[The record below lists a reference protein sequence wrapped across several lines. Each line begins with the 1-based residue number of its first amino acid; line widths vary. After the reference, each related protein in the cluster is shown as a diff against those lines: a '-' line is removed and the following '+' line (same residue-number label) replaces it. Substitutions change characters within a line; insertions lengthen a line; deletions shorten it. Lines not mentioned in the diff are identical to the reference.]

1 MKDTILATSYFV
13 HLIATVVWIGGLA
26 MILFLVWPETARS
39 LANQEERRRIVL
51 GIQARFR
58 PMANL
63 SLVMLVGTG
72 LVQMSGD
79 PNYEGFLTFENTWS
93 LAMLLKHI
101 TFAVMVGLTLLTQFG
116 LAPAVE
122 RAILLASKGQP
133 SQLESLLAREVRLM
147 WGLAGLGAIILV
159 FTAIATAQ

>member
-1 MKDTILATSYFV
+1 MKDTILAVSYFV

-26 MILFLVWPETARS
+26 MILLLVWPESARS
-39 LANQEERRRIVL
+39 LANQEERRKVVL

-58 PMANL
+58 PMANF
-63 SLVMLVGTG
+63 SLVMLIGTG

-101 TFAVMVGLTLLTQFG
+101 AFAAMVGLTLLTQFS
-116 LAPAVE
+116 LAPAIE

-133 SQLESLLAREVRLM
+133 NPLESLLAREVRLM
-147 WGLAGLGAIILV
+147 WGLAGFGVIVLV

>member
-1 MKDTILATSYFV
+1 MKDTILAISYFV

-26 MILFLVWPETARS
+26 MILLLAWPESARS
-39 LANQEERRRIVL
+39 LANQEERRKVVL

-58 PMANL
+58 PMANF
-63 SLVMLVGTG
+63 SLVILLGTG

-93 LAMLLKHI
+93 LAMLLKHVA
-101 TFAVMVGLTLLTQFG
+101 FGVMVGLTLLTQFS
-116 LAPAVE
+116 LAPAIE

-133 SQLESLLAREVRLM
+133 NPLENLLVREVRLM
-147 WGLAGLGAIILV
+147 WGLAGFGVIVLI

>member
-1 MKDTILATSYFV
+1 MKDTILAISYFV
-13 HLIATVVWIGGLA
+13 HLIATVIWIGGLA

-39 LANQEERRRIVL
+39 LTNQEERRRVVL
-51 GIQARFR
+51 GVQTRFR

-79 PNYEGFLTFENTWS
+79 PNYEGFLTFKNTWS
-93 LAMLLKHI
+93 FAMLLKHVV
-101 TFAVMVGLTLLTQFG
+101 FAAMVGLTFLTQFW
-116 LAPAVE
+116 LAPALE

-133 SQLESLLAREVRLM
+133 NELETLLAREVRLM
-147 WGLAGLGAIILV
+147 WSLAGLGAIVLV

>member
-1 MKDTILATSYFV
+1 MKETILAISYFV

-26 MILFLVWPETARS
+26 MMLFLIWPETARS
-39 LANQEERRRIVL
+39 LVNQDERRRVVM

-63 SLVMLVGTG
+63 SLVLLLGTG
-72 LVQMSGD
+72 MVQMSGD

-93 LAMLLKHI
+93 IAMLLKHI
-101 TFAVMVGLTLLTQFG
+101 AFEAMIGLAAFTQFA
-116 LAPAVE
+116 LAPAIE

-133 SQLESLLAREVRLM
+133 SELEKLLAREVQLM
-147 WGLAGLGAIILV
+147 WSMAGLGVIVLA

>member
-1 MKDTILATSYFV
+1 MKDTILAISYFV

-26 MILFLVWPETARS
+26 MILFLVWPESARS
-39 LANQEERRRIVL
+39 LANQEERRKVVL

-58 PMANL
+58 PMANF

-101 TFAVMVGLTLLTQFG
+101 AFAGMVGLTLLTQFS
-116 LAPAVE
+116 LAPAIE
-122 RAILLASKGQP
+122 RAILLASKGQS

-147 WGLAGLGAIILV
+147 WGLAGLGVIVLV

>member
-1 MKDTILATSYFV
+1 MKDTILAISYFV

-39 LANQEERRRIVL
+39 LANQEERRKLVL

-63 SLVMLVGTG
+63 SLVMLIGTG

-79 PNYEGFLTFENTWS
+79 PNYEGFLTFKNTWS
-93 LAMLLKHI
+93 LAMLLKHV
-101 TFAVMVGLTLLTQFG
+101 TFAAMLGLTLLTQFS

-133 SQLESLLAREVRLM
+133 HNLESLLAREVRLM
-147 WGLAGLGAIILV
+147 WGLACLGAIVLV

>member
-1 MKDTILATSYFV
+1 MKDTILAISYFV
-13 HLIATVVWIGGLA
+13 HLIVTVVWIGGLV
-26 MILFLVWPETARS
+26 MILFLVWPESARS
-39 LANQEERRRIVL
+39 LANQEERRKVVL

-58 PMANL
+58 PMANF

-93 LAMLLKHI
+93 FAMLLKHVA
-101 TFAVMVGLTLLTQFG
+101 FAGMVGLTLLTQFS
-116 LAPAVE
+116 LAPEIE

-133 SQLESLLAREVRLM
+133 NPLESLLAREVRLM
-147 WGLAGLGAIILV
+147 WGLAGLGVIVLV